1 MLLERKNSLCCAL
14 RHNNDG
20 SRRVPS
26 SDSWEDRRIN
36 NKLEHVNCPIP
47 RISVDAS
54 THKIIRAIHLGIK
67 INDSFS
73 TAASVIGTNCAGTNP
88 MI

>member
-1 MLLERKNSLCCAL
+1 MLLECKNSFCCAL
-14 RHNNDG
+14 CYNNDG

-26 SDSWEDRRIN
+26 SDSWEDRRID
-36 NKLEHVNCPIP
+36 NKLEYVNCLVL
-47 RISVDAS
+47 RMDVETS
-54 THKIIRAIHLGIK
+54 THKIIRTIHLGIK

-88 MI
+88 MV